1 MAVAEATLDS
11 SVQIPSPAGPKGLPL
26 FGNLAEIRKDT
37 LNFFVKLTREYGDVV
52 PYRIGTDQVFLIN
65 HPDLIRYVLLI
76 NQTNY
81 AKGKFF
87 AKAEPLMGGAMVMS
101 DGEKWLKLR
110 RTALPA
116 VQGRALVGM
125 ADVMVDAADDMIAR
139 WRGLADTGQPI
150 DIAPEMTILALDM
163 VYRTLFRVKPD
174 FDPVEIYHAL
184 SFVLGEIEHRIW
196 SVTSIG
202 AHLPSARNRKFHKYM
217 RYLDRQIAAVIE
229 KRRRDPNQY
238 GDLLSILLAAV
249 DDPENTTYDAKQL
262 RDECMNFTIVGRDT
276 AAGALQWTFYLLS
289 QNPAVERKLRQEI
302 ETVLGDRRPTYDDLD
317 RLPYLRMVHDESM
330 RLYPPG
336 WTFSRTALADDRIG
350 GVHIPKGASVQM
362 CVYAMHRNPRYWDNP
377 EGFDPERFLPERA
390 AGRPQF
396 AYFPFGGGGRV
407 CIGRKL
413 AMMEGALIIAR
424 ILQAFRL
431 NLVPGQRI
439 EIEPMITLRPK
450 YGIQMTIHNAA
461 QPATGAAQPAT
472 GAAQPA
478 TGAAQPATGAA
489 QPASGAASGANR
501 TDRQDRAGPGPTEAA
516 GCPFAAAD

>member
-1 MAVAEATLDS
+1 M
-11 SVQIPSPAGPKGLPL
+11 
-26 FGNLAEIRKDT
+26 
-37 LNFFVKLTREYGDVV
+37 
-52 PYRIGTDQVFLIN
+52 
-65 HPDLIRYVLLI
+65 
-76 NQTNY
+76 
-81 AKGKFF
+81 
-87 AKAEPLMGGAMVMS
+87 
-101 DGEKWLKLR
+101 
-110 RTALPA
+110 PA

-150 DIAPEMTILALDM
+150 DIAPEMTILALDV

-174 FDPVEIYHAL
+174 FDPVEVYQAL

-289 QNPAVERKLRQEI
+289 RNPAVERKLRDEI
-302 ETVLGDRRPTYDDLD
+302 ETVLGDRRPIYDDLD

-439 EIEPMITLRPK
+439 EIEPMITLRP
-450 YGIQMTIHNAA
+450 
-461 QPATGAAQPAT
+461 
-472 GAAQPA
+472 
-478 TGAAQPATGAA
+478 
-489 QPASGAASGANR
+489 SGNVGGRGGGRKLVLGSA
-501 TDRQDRAGPGPTEAA
+501 DRADHVDD
-516 GCPFAAAD
+516 AAADLWVDDPIIGAHQFQCLALRHQFAGRPAACPGRRVLVGDGGQLVHLVEEIRHRHAEDLTDLIEPAGADAVRAVLVLLHLLER